1 MNVNF
6 LILIIAL
13 RLYKLLIL
21 ENLGEGYMKVLSTI
35 FVPFYESKIISKM
48 KS

>member
-6 LILIIAL
+6 LLWIIAL
-13 RLYKLLIL
+13 RLCKMLIL
-21 ENLGEGYMKVLSTI
+21 ENLGEGYMKVLWTI
-35 FVPFYESKIISKM
+35 FVPFYKSKIISKL